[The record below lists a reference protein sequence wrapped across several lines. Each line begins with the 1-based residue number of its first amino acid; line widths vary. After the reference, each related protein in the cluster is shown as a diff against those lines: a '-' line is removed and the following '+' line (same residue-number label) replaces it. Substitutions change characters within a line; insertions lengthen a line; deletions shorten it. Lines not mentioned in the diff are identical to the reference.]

1 MCIRDSSKGGGIT
14 ISGVNVDASA
24 DLAGDFDVTVTDF
37 DITQSAAVTVVGMTT
52 LDAGTGNIN
61 LSGADRSSERTDS
74 TEDTTDS
81 TATGDGFNDNDL
93 GQISAQGNS
102 VEIVDVND
110 LNVVSITAV
119 EDVFLR
125 TGDTGL
131 SDGTLNLDGNV
142 TTSDPAGQVLL
153 QSDDGVI
160 QNAGGITANDLLLGG
175 DAANEEGA
183 GDFNL
188 TGTNQVNNL
197 AASLDDSLQFTNT
210 TDLEIDTVNLS
221 LIHISEPTRPY

>member
-1 MCIRDSSKGGGIT
+1 
-14 ISGVNVDASA
+14 
-24 DLAGDFDVTVTDF
+24 
-37 DITQSAAVTVVGMTT
+37 MTT
-52 LDAGTGNIN
+52 LNAGAGNIN
-61 LSGADRSSERTDS
+61 LSGDDRSSERTDS

-81 TATGDGFNDNDL
+81 TATGDESNDNDF

-110 LNVVSITAV
+110 LNVVGITAV

-125 TGDTGL
+125 AGDTGL

-142 TTSDPAGQVLL
+142 TASDPAGQVLL

-210 TDLEIDTVNLS
+210 TDLEIDTVNFSSSSGTSETHAGITTSNDCLLYTSPSPRDATLS
-221 LIHISEPTRPY
+221 RMPSSA